1 MVKRFAKRSPRA
13 ASVLIYV
20 AGYLAGSVFGVL
32 LVYLISGFWKMN
44 AAVPFGA
51 GCGALALRLAQ
62 NQGLVPEPE
71 ELNRPISLFGSGG
84 FHGEG
89 RK

>member
-1 MVKRFAKRSPRA
+1 MITQFANRSPKA
-13 ASVLIYV
+13 ASVLIYL
-20 AGYLAGSVFGVL
+20 AGYLVGSVFGVV

-51 GCGALALRLAQ
+51 GCGALALSLAQ

-71 ELNRPISLFGSGG
+71 ELNKPISLFGPGG
-84 FHGEG
+84 FRGEG